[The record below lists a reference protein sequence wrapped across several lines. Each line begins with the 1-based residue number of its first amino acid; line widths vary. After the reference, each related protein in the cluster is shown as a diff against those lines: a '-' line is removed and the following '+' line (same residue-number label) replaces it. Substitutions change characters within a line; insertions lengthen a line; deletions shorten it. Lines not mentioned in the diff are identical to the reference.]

1 MKAWIARDEDG
12 ECEVFRQ
19 DPQWHEATGFFTGI
33 RSGLFHD
40 EIEDI
45 AESLHLPPGHKQ
57 PIELTA
63 TPLGD
68 AERGGEG

>member
-12 ECEVFRQ
+12 ELYAYDSE
-19 DPQWHEATGFFTGI
+19 PYLTGGMFLPA
-33 RSGLFHD
+33 SG
-40 EIEDI
+40 
-45 AESLHLPPGHKQ
+45 SLEMPNELMPDLPRGYKQ